1 MPFNKLDLLSAP
13 LLAFFVC
20 MLKNEE
26 TRVYI
31 VMTFSD
37 NRQLTKKKTMI
48 DVATIRKLTITT
60 INIYYLAPSF
70 GEF

>member
-37 NRQLTKKKTMI
+37 NRQASNKEKTMI
-48 DVATIRKLTITT
+48 DFATIRKLTITT
-60 INIYYLAPSF
+60 INI
-70 GEF
+70 